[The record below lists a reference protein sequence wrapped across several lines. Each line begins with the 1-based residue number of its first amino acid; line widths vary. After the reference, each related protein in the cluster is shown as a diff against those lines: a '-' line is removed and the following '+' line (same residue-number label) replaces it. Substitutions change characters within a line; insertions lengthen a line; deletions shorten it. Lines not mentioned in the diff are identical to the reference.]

1 MQSVLRPVAWL
12 FTGVM
17 LGWLLLPTPLAVC
30 GMYSSAAA
38 PAWVQAIGSILAIV
52 VAALIPLWQ
61 ERSKRSNED
70 KQLSIATL
78 RLRSNLDALSKAAK
92 DRAEKIEK
100 FKVMESTASVVTR
113 LLQNTYLTEA
123 SSIVSYVDTVH
134 HMEPEIQGH
143 ILGLLEEFD
152 QYVTEH
158 SRVYDSEEN
167 QKLSLMEGCQAG
179 QVTRL
184 KRIAKYADDAAAMIR
199 KLADKRKAAG

>member
-1 MQSVLRPVAWL
+1 MRSVLKPVVWL
-12 FTGVM
+12 LAGVM

-52 VAALIPLWQ
+52 VAALIPWWQ
-61 ERSKRSNED
+61 ERSKKSNED

-92 DRAEKIEK
+92 DRAGKIEK
-100 FKVMESTASVVTR
+100 FKAMEATASVVTR

-123 SSIVSYVDTVH
+123 NSLISYVDTVH
-134 HMEPEIQGH
+134 HLEPEIQGH

-158 SRVYDSEEN
+158 SRVLDSEDN
-167 QKLSLMEGCQAG
+167 QKLSLMAESQPS
-179 QVTRL
+179 QVNRL
-184 KRIAKYADDAAAMIR
+184 RKIAKYADDAAAVIR
-199 KLADKRKAAG
+199 KLADKRTA